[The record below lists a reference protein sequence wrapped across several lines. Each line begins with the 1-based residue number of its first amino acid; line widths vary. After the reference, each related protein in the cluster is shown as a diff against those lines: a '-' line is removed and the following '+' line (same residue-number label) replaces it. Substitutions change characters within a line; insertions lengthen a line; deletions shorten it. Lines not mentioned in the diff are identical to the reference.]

1 MGIQGDPN
9 SARRLGVEGREDSTS
24 TRSLLLR
31 RGMLGPRPLMD
42 TGRRLVWGRC
52 GGYFSIHVRRVGN
65 RRPPGYYCGTEL
77 LSGGLQ

>member
-31 RGMLGPRPLMD
+31 RGMRGPRPWTE
-42 TGRRLVWGRC
+42 TGRRLVLGRC
-52 GGYFSIHVRRVGN
+52 GGCLQFMCGRLGIEGRRDTTAA
-65 RRPPGYYCGTEL
+65 RSY
-77 LSGGLQ
+77 